1 MIDKLAQASTEN
13 LLKLKG
19 SIETILASR
28 LDTELRRGRIATF
41 SDGKGNTR
49 KIRIDRINDKTVSGV
64 ETGDSLNPGGK
75 WRVDKGFLKVVPEER
90 KTMPARPSVPHKP
103 VTARDAW

>member
-1 MIDKLAQASTEN
+1 MIDKLMQASTES
-13 LLKLKG
+13 LLNMKAN
-19 SIETILASR
+19 IELILASR

-41 SDGKGNTR
+41 DDGNGVTR

-75 WRVDKGFLKVVPEER
+75 WRVGKGFLKVVPEER

>member
-1 MIDKLAQASTEN
+1 MIDKLMQASTES
-13 LLKLKG
+13 LLNMKTN
-19 SIETILASR
+19 IELILASR

-41 SDGKGNTR
+41 DDGNGVTR

-75 WRVDKGFLKVVPEER
+75 WRVGKNFLKVVPQER
-90 KTMPARPSVPHKP
+90 STPSRIVTPHKP
-103 VTARDAW
+103 NTVARDAW